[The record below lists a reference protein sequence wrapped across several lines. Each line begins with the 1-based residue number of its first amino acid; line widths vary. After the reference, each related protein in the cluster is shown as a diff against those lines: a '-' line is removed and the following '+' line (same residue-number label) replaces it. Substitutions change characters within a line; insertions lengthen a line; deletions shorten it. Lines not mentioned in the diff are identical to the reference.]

1 MNPLDML
8 IFWASLVLAPAYIC
22 RLNLVRFGTHSS
34 PVVLFHL
41 ALFLGVLSSG
51 YHGYTGNVDMSDVA
65 AVVAAG
71 AWLAVSWHTWGDGAP
86 LHSLCEHAAPLQWP
100 VLSRGDDRE
109 GQR

>member
-41 ALFLGVLSSG
+41 ALFLGCLSAG
-51 YHGYTGNVDMSDVA
+51 YHGYTERVDLSDVA
-65 AVVAAG
+65 ALTAAG

-86 LHSLCEHAAPLQWP
+86 LHALREHAAPLQWP